1 MRKTLLLTLLVLLT
15 TETAVGQVVM
25 RESIRLRDT
34 LRVEKHQPTSS
45 FLSIEKLAMS
55 AGDHRFREINKAEK
69 MRTQEIAEVE
79 LVYSDFPIGED
90 FTELNRKRMIELYK
104 YAPNAFNDK
113 NITWRV
119 VVQTGVEKTG
129 NIHSYFH
136 GFIVY
141 YRPYDLN
148 TELRAIEGVLEG
160 KHAVSDSTILKTLER
175 NKDWQ
180 EMLVVSDVTGSMTPY
195 TAQLIL
201 WLKLNTKDKRAK
213 HFTFFND
220 GDRKPDGRK
229 DIGKTGGIY
238 SISSNDYQKVAEKAI
253 EAMKNGSGGD
263 MQENDIEAL
272 IQGIKDCPECKNIVL
287 IADNFAPVRDAE
299 LLKQVKRPIKI
310 ILCGTSM
317 GINPQYLDIARAT
330 GGSIHT
336 METDLD
342 NLLKKNEGEV
352 VELDGKKYK
361 IVKGKFVLVK
371 EM

>member
-1 MRKTLLLTLLVLLT
+1 MALVLLI
-15 TETAVGQVVM
+15 TESASSQVIM
-25 RESIRLRDT
+25 REVIRLRDT
-34 LRVEKHQPTSS
+34 LRVEKHLPTSA
-45 FLSIEKLAMS
+45 FLSIEKLAMA
-55 AGDHRFREINKAEK
+55 AGDHRFKESGKAEK

-79 LVYSDFPIGED
+79 LVYSDYPVGND
-90 FTELNRKRMIELYK
+90 FTELNRKRMLELYK

-136 GFIVY
+136 GFVVY

-148 TELRAIEGVLEG
+148 TELTAIKRVLDG
-160 KHAVSDSTILKTLER
+160 KHTITDSTILKTFER
-175 NKDWQ
+175 NKDWK
-180 EMLVVSDVTGSMTPY
+180 EMLVVADVTGSMTPY

-201 WLKLNTKDKRAK
+201 WLKLNTQEKRSK

-220 GDRKPDGRK
+220 GDRKYDGHK

-238 SISSNDYQKVAEKAI
+238 SITSHEYQKVAEKAV

-263 MQENDIEAL
+263 MQENDVEAL

-287 IADNFAPVRDAE
+287 IADNFSPVRDAE

-310 ILCGTSM
+310 ILCGTNM
-317 GINPQYLDIARAT
+317 GINTQYLDIARAT
-330 GGSIHT
+330 GGSVHT
-336 METDLD
+336 MESDLD
-342 NLLKKNEGEV
+342 NLLKKNEGDII
-352 VELDGKKYK
+352 ELEGKKYR
-361 IVKGKFVLVK
+361 IVKGKFVLMNK
-371 EM
+371 P